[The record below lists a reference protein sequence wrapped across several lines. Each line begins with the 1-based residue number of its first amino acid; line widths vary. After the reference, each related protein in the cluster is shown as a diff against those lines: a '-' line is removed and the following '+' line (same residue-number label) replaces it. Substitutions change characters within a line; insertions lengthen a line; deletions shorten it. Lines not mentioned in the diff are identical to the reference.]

1 MLAALGHKFQLFR
14 NCFQYSCHPMSVLI
28 NVTEFGWFAA
38 AVERAA
44 QFILEGKV
52 IALPTDTVYGL
63 AAAAQDTQAIKQLYK
78 IKGRDQNKPL
88 AICVN
93 NVKSLCCWGK
103 VDCLP
108 SGLLDTL
115 LPGPVTVVL
124 ERTSNLNSA
133 LNPGISKIGIRIPDN
148 EFVLNLCKR
157 LGTPLA
163 LTSANASNERSSLA
177 PEEFQSLWPHLT
189 AVFHSGRLGDSASLR
204 AGSTVVD
211 LSVPGK
217 YHILRPG
224 SALANTKAILEHF
237 SVVEHDMYCA
247 LKAQNLFCGHANV
260 D

>member
-1 MLAALGHKFQLFR
+1 
-14 NCFQYSCHPMSVLI
+14 MSVLI
-28 NVTEFGWFAA
+28 TVTEFGWFTA

-63 AAAAQDTQAIKQLYK
+63 AAAAQDTQAIKQLYQ
-78 IKGRDQNKPL
+78 IKGRDQNKPV

-93 NVKSLCCWGK
+93 NVKSLSSWGN
-103 VDCLP
+103 VDSLP
-108 SGLLDTL
+108 PGLLDTL

-133 LNPGISKIGIRIPDN
+133 LNPGISKIGIRIPDS
-148 EFVLNLCKR
+148 EFVLDLCKR

-177 PEEFQSLWPHLT
+177 PEEFQNLWPHLA
-189 AVFHSGRLGDSASLR
+189 AVFHSGRLGDSTSLR

-217 YHILRPG
+217 YHVLRAG

-237 SVVEHDMYCA
+237 SLLEHDTDCA
-247 LKAQNLFCGHANV
+247 LKATNLLCGPANI

>member
-1 MLAALGHKFQLFR
+1 
-14 NCFQYSCHPMSVLI
+14 MSVLI
-28 NVTEFGWFAA
+28 TVTEFGWFTA

-63 AAAAQDTQAIKQLYK
+63 AVAAQDTRAVKQLYK

-93 NVKSLCCWGK
+93 NVKSLCSWGK

-108 SGLLDTL
+108 LGLLDTL

-133 LNPGISKIGIRIPDN
+133 LNPGISKIGIRVPDN
-148 EFVLNLCKR
+148 EFVLDLCKR

-163 LTSANASNERSSLA
+163 LTSANVSNESSSLA
-177 PEEFQSLWPHLT
+177 PEEFQSLWPHLA

-217 YHILRPG
+217 YQILRAG
-224 SALANTKAILEHF
+224 SALANTKAILENF
-237 SVVEHDMYCA
+237 LVVEYDTYCT
-247 LKAQNLFCGHANV
+247 LKATNTFCGPATV
-260 D
+260 R